1 MAQVNTVWGRKE
13 CIDTRDRYR
22 THCENFKGLLDTRV
36 DPITYGK
43 SFNRFS
49 RASLRFLNS
58 IDTTAINSDM
68 VRWIREARDELLRCS
83 SIRRQFYEQCIRT
96 KIMHSTFAKR
106 MSHAY
111 AASQYRK
118 MWCRTQLLL
127 DALDASLL
135 LASVQLSDSTST
147 STSTSTAAESAFTFT
162 DLNEVSE
169 INPDVADPT
178 KLSKSQKK
186 RAKKK
191 TESKAEADSD
201 TAAFAE
207 HGRLIQSDHRL
218 GLTDLYSILSNVDPA
233 VQQNLDWSQ
242 RSGEEGFMRWSI
254 FPDLMIKIDVLRHVA
269 AACDA
274 SPLLISFVLRWLGL
288 YIAEAQLVAS
298 NRRKT
303 PTFFNSVISL
313 VATGISMLTPSGL
326 LYCQSYPRASLRLL
340 MDAFLT
346 KSDDSW
352 LQTFNYRTM
361 RNDICICGALW
372 SLAPLREGILV
383 DESEGRPKCITIT
396 RYLGVRDVNSTA
408 LGADD
413 CDRVARI
420 VMGSMIEYEKNVT
433 LGGIFEN
440 HILSSLT
447 DKRKR
452 SNLGNQLSDFVQ
464 NDPGTRVMDLNHRI
478 LKQSEMNQDG
488 LISTLIMVPQDNV
501 YLTIPCGVYLNT
513 HDEGTVLHLK
523 FVNNQTAAK
532 LTRSGHFHV
541 LNFDDLHLIDA
552 ENQNFRFAY
561 RPLREATVEIT
572 KTHLV

>member
-1 MAQVNTVWGRKE
+1 MAQINTVWGRKE
-13 CIDTRDRYR
+13 CLDTRNSYR

-43 SFNRFS
+43 SFNKFS
-49 RASLRFLNS
+49 RTSLRFLNS
-58 IDTTAINSDM
+58 IDITTIDNDM
-68 VRWIREARDELLRCS
+68 VKWIKDARDQLLCCS

-106 MSHAY
+106 ISHSY

-127 DALDASLL
+127 DAMDASLL
-135 LASVQLSDSTST
+135 LASVQLTEN
-147 STSTSTAAESAFTFT
+147 TSTSTAVESVFTFT
-162 DLNEVSE
+162 DLNEISE
-169 INPDVADPT
+169 INSDVADPT

-191 TESKAEADSD
+191 TESKADASSE

-207 HGRLIQSDHRL
+207 HERLIQSDQRL

-233 VQQNLDWSQ
+233 VQENLDWSQ
-242 RSGEEGFMRWSI
+242 KLGEEGFMRWSI

-288 YIAEAQLVAS
+288 YIAEAKVTAAI
-298 NRRKT
+298 RRKT
-303 PTFFNSVISL
+303 PTFFNSVIRL
-313 VATGISMLTPSGL
+313 VATGISMLTPAGL
-326 LYCQSYPRASLRLL
+326 LYCQSYPRASLRLI
-340 MDAFLT
+340 MDGFLAGPN
-346 KSDDSW
+346 DNW
-352 LQTFNYRTM
+352 LQTVDYRTV

-383 DESEGRPKCITIT
+383 DESDRQPKCITIT
-396 RYLGVRDVNSTA
+396 KYLGVRNVNNTTLSV
-408 LGADD
+408 DD

-420 VMGSMIEYEKNVT
+420 VMGSMIEYEKNIT

-452 SNLGNQLSDFVQ
+452 FNLGNQLSDFVQ
-464 NDPGTRVMDLNHRI
+464 NDPLTRVMDLNHRI

-488 LISTLIMVPQDNV
+488 LISTLIMVPLDNSYLTLPCAV
-501 YLTIPCGVYLNT
+501 YLDT
-513 HDEGTVLHLK
+513 HDEETALHLK
-523 FVNNQTAAK
+523 FINNRTAAK
-532 LTRSGHFHV
+532 LTNSGRFHV

-552 ENQNFRFAY
+552 ENQNFQFAY
-561 RPLREATVEIT
+561 RPLQEAAVEVT
-572 KTHLV
+572 KDHLV